1 VGGEWR
7 FPDSNVTLKAK
18 ISSNLTHAVSITHL
32 LGKYGT
38 YSFGVQVSDVVNKKN
53 FTFGSQINLNL

>member
-7 FPDSNVTLKAK
+7 FSDSGTTVKAK
-18 ISSNLTHAVSITHL
+18 ISSNLTHAVSITNC

-38 YSFGVQVSDVVNKKN
+38 YGLGVQLSDVGNHNN